1 MLLTHNN
8 SNKISRSQAKQH
20 NLQLVLRVIYE
31 AGEISRADVARS
43 TKLTRA
49 TISSTVA
56 DLIEEGLVTEVG
68 QAPSGGGKP
77 PTLLQVVDNARQVIG
92 LDLGHTV
99 LQGAVFDLRGR
110 VLHHVQRPLGE
121 LDMAGNTAVLNLVY
135 DLIAELI
142 TLADRPLLGIGIG
155 SPGLMD
161 AQEGVIFQAVNLGWQ
176 NVPLRAL
183 LAERFDLPVYLV
195 NDSQAAALAQYTFAN
210 EDKEPG
216 LVVMLVGRGISAG
229 IILNGQ
235 LYHGT
240 SNSGASEIGHVR
252 IIEGGDLCSCGHFG
266 CLETVASERVLLRW
280 AQNVAHANPQ
290 SGLGLPAELTLE
302 RVLAAFEAGDTAVS
316 PLIQEIGRYLG
327 MAAANLVGILNLR
340 RIVLAGS
347 MAQFGA
353 GLLEPMTQEM
363 RQRSLAAL
371 AHRTEVEVSPLGKQI
386 VMLGAAA
393 LLLTNELGVV

>member
-1 MLLTHNN
+1 MLLTNHR
-8 SNKISRSQAKQH
+8 KLTRDQAKQH
-20 NLQLVLRVIYE
+20 NLQLALRVIYE
-31 AGEISRADVARS
+31 AGEISRADVARR
-43 TKLTRA
+43 TGLTRT

-56 DLIEEGLVTEVG
+56 DLIQEGLVAELG

-92 LDLGHTV
+92 VDLGHTV

-121 LDMAGNTAVLNLVY
+121 IETTTGNTAVLNLVY

-161 AQEGVIFQAVNLGWQ
+161 AQEGIIFQAVNLGWQ
-176 NVPLRAL
+176 DVPLRAQL
-183 LAERFDLPVYLV
+183 EERFDLPVYLV

-210 EDKEPG
+210 DDKEPG

-280 AQNVAHANPQ
+280 ARNVAQANPQ
-290 SGLGLPAELTLE
+290 SGLGLPEALTLE
-302 RVLAAFEAGDTAVS
+302 RVLTAFKAGDTAVS

-327 MAAANLVGILNLR
+327 IAAANLVGILNLR

-347 MAQFGA
+347 MAQFGP

-371 AHRTEVEVSPLGKQI
+371 AHRTEVEVSPLGEQI

>member
-1 MLLTHNN
+1 MLLTNHR
-8 SNKISRSQAKQH
+8 KLTRDQAKQH
-20 NLQLVLRVIYE
+20 NLQLALRVIYE
-31 AGEISRADVARS
+31 AGEISRADVARR
-43 TKLTRA
+43 TGLTRT

-56 DLIEEGLVTEVG
+56 DLIQEGLVAELG

-92 LDLGHTV
+92 VDLGHTV

-121 LDMAGNTAVLNLVY
+121 IETTTGNTAVLNLVY

-161 AQEGVIFQAVNLGWQ
+161 AQEGIIFQAVNLGWQ
-176 NVPLRAL
+176 NVPLRAQL
-183 LAERFDLPVYLV
+183 EERFDLPVYLV

-210 EDKEPG
+210 NDKEPG

-280 AQNVAHANPQ
+280 ARNVAQTNPQ
-290 SGLGLPAELTLE
+290 SDLGLPEELTLE
-302 RVLAAFEAGDTAVS
+302 RVLAAFKAGDTAVS

-347 MAQFGA
+347 MAQFGP

-371 AHRTEVEVSPLGKQI
+371 AHRTEVEVSPLGEQI